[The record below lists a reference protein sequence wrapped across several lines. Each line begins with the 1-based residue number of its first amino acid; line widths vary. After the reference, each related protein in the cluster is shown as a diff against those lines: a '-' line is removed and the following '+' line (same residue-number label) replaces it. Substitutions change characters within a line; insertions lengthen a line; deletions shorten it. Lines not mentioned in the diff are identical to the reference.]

1 MVTKTKPKAKAKPSM
16 KDALKASVK
25 TEMTSKAA
33 TLDKRFAAA
42 EALTAT
48 HSDAGQGAKK
58 PESAAAPK
66 VVRDTFSMPE
76 DDFQLLEKLRS
87 RARKMDLDTNKS
99 ELVRAGLRLLAD
111 LDDTRLE
118 GLIRNVDK
126 LKPGPRAKT

>member
-1 MVTKTKPKAKAKPSM
+1 MATKTKKKASM
-16 KDALKASVK
+16 KDALQASVK
-25 TEMTSKAA
+25 NEMTSKAA
-33 TLDKRFAAA
+33 KLDKRFAAA

-48 HSDAGQGAKK
+48 HGEAGQGAQA
-58 PESAAAPK
+58 EQQASAPK

-99 ELVRAGLRLLAD
+99 ELVRAGLRLLAG
-111 LDDTRLE
+111 LDDARLE

-126 LKPGPRAKT
+126 LKPGPRAKQ

>member
-1 MVTKTKPKAKAKPSM
+1 MAKAKTKPSM

-25 TEMTSKAA
+25 SEMSSKSA

-42 EALTAT
+42 EAMTAT
-48 HSDAGQGAKK
+48 HDGAGKGAKAE
-58 PESAAAPK
+58 PASAPK

-76 DDFQLLEKLRS
+76 DDFLLLEKLRS

-99 ELVRAGLRLLAD
+99 ELVRAGLRLLAA
-111 LDDTRLE
+111 LDDAKLE

-126 LKPGPRAKT
+126 LKPGPRAKA

>member
-1 MVTKTKPKAKAKPSM
+1 MATKTKTKPKKPSM
-16 KDALKASVK
+16 KDALQASVK
-25 TEMTSKAA
+25 NEMTSKAA
-33 TLDKRFAAA
+33 KLDKRFAAA

-48 HSDAGQGAKK
+48 HGEAGQGAKVEQT
-58 PESAAAPK
+58 PAPK

-111 LDDTRLE
+111 LDDVKLE
-118 GLIRNVDK
+118 RLIRNVDK
-126 LKPGPRAKT
+126 LKPGPRAKA